1 MQLTCDET
9 RDYIIISDIQ
19 FQRHIIIIP
28 ISHTRSTIIIII
40 IYSYMQIDVIENLIH
55 NCNSDPYNMY
65 LTNYIT
71 FAYNYII
78 HLPTKISFRST
89 FVVLKYYFD
98 EK

>member
-9 RDYIIISDIQ
+9 RIIISDIQ

-40 IYSYMQIDVIENLIH
+40 YSYVQIDVIENLIH

-65 LTNYIT
+65 LTDYIT

-89 FVVLKYYFD
+89 FVVLKNYFD